1 MNRTRVVVTGLGAVA
16 SVGHDV
22 ATVWD
27 NVVAGRPHVTP
38 ITRFDVSDRRT
49 RFAAQVQNLDTSNG
63 VDEKTLRRLGNYVAY
78 ALVATRQ
85 AWEDAGLNA
94 EAVDA
99 RRAGVILGSAIGG
112 INALF
117 QQYDLMRTEGPRKIS
132 PFGISSILIDTAP
145 GQIAIDYGLRG
156 PNLGIVGACASGNY
170 GVGEAYHTIVRG
182 DADLV
187 LTGGVEDAIT
197 QFTVS
202 GFERIRALSARNSDP
217 NSASRPFDAER
228 DGFVMADG
236 AAILV
241 LERLEHAQARGA
253 HIYGEVLGYSATAD
267 AYHLTAPHE
276 NGQGAIEAMENAL
289 ARAGL
294 QPGDI
299 DYINAHGTSTPLN
312 DAAETAA
319 IKQVFGEHAY
329 GIPVSSTKSVTG
341 HLLGAAGAFEAIF
354 CLLAMRDGIVPPTIN
369 YQTPDPAC
377 DLDYV
382 PNVARPHRVQYTAS
396 NSFGFGGHNSCLIL
410 GGPSHEWKRHS

>member
-1 MNRTRVVVTGLGAVA
+1 MNKTRVVITGLGAVA
-16 SVGHDV
+16 AVGHDV
-22 ATVWD
+22 PTIWA
-27 NVVAGRPHVTP
+27 NVVAGRPNVTP
-38 ITRFDVSDRRT
+38 IKRFDVSERRT
-49 RFAAQVQNLDTSNG
+49 QFAAQVENFDASHG
-63 VDEKTLRRLGNYVAY
+63 VDEKTLRRLGAYVGY
-78 ALVATRQ
+78 ALAATRQ
-85 AWEDAGLNA
+85 AWDDAGLDDN
-94 EAVDA
+94 AVDP
-99 RRAGVILGSAIGG
+99 RRGGVILGSAIGG
-112 INALF
+112 INSLF
-117 QQYDLMRTEGPRKIS
+117 QQYDLMKAEGARRVS

-170 GVGEAYHTIVRG
+170 GVGEAYHAIRRG

-187 LTGGVEDAIT
+187 ITGGVEDAIT
-197 QFTVS
+197 AFTIS
-202 GFERIRALSARNSDP
+202 GFERIRALSARNDDP
-217 NSASRPFDAER
+217 NRASRPFDAER

-236 AAILV
+236 AAILI

-267 AYHLTAPHE
+267 AFHLTAPHE
-276 NGQGAIEAMENAL
+276 NGLGAIEAMENAL
-289 ARAGL
+289 AHAGL
-294 QPGDI
+294 QAGDI

-369 YQTPDPAC
+369 YENPDPAC
-377 DLDYV
+377 DLDYA
-382 PNVARPHRVQYTAS
+382 PNVARPRRLRYTAS

-410 GGPSHEWKRHS
+410 GGPSDEWQRRS